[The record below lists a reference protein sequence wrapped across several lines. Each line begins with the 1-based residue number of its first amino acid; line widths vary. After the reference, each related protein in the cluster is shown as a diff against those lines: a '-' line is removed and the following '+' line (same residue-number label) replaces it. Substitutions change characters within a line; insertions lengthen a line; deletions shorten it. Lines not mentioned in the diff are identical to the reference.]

1 VRVLVMTV
9 VHHPEDARILHRQIR
24 ALVDAGHEVV
34 YAAPFAGYAVAP
46 RPWVTAVDLPRASGR
61 RRGAAVRHARS
72 LLRELRSQ
80 VDIAILHDPELLLAA
95 GAARKQIPIVWDV
108 HEDTAAALGLKAWLP
123 RPARPVARLAVHRIE
138 AIAERRLHLM
148 LAEPAYAQRFHRE
161 HPVVPNYPYVPA
173 AVPPPAA
180 DRVAYVGWLSE
191 ARGALDLVALAR
203 LLAPH
208 RIRVELI
215 GPADAQVLPIVE
227 QAATEG
233 VLEWTGYLP
242 NDEALRRVDG
252 ALAGLV
258 LLHDEPNYRHSLPTK
273 VVEYMARGVPVITTP
288 LPEAVR
294 LVEAHECGLV
304 VPWSDPDAVA
314 KAVLTLR
321 DDARWRLSLGDNG
334 HTAAGAHY
342 GWPAAGRRFV
352 AQLEAWAT
360 AGRASAP

>member
-34 YAAPFAGYAVAP
+34 YAAPFSAYATDP

-61 RRGAAVRHARS
+61 RRIAAVRRARGV
-72 LLRELRSQ
+72 LRELAPQ
-80 VDIAILHDPELLLAA
+80 VDIAVLHDPELLLAA
-95 GAARKQIPIVWDV
+95 GAARKRIPIVWDV

-123 RPARPVARLAVHRIE
+123 GPARPAARRAVQLVE
-138 AIAERRLHLM
+138 AAAERRLHLM
-148 LAEPAYAQRFHRE
+148 LAEPAYAQRFRRE
-161 HPVVPNYPYVPA
+161 HPVVPNFPYVPA
-173 AVPPPAA
+173 TVPSPSA

-191 ARGALDLVALAR
+191 ARGALDMVAVAR

-208 RIRVELI
+208 RIQVELI
-215 GPADAQVLPIVE
+215 GPADAHVRPIIE
-227 QAATEG
+227 QAAADG
-233 VLEWTGYLP
+233 VLVWTGYLR
-242 NDEALRRVDG
+242 NDDALRRVEG
-252 ALAGLV
+252 ALAGLM

-294 LVEAHECGLV
+294 LVESHECGLV

-314 KAVLTLR
+314 KAALTLR
-321 DDARWRLSLGDNG
+321 DDMQTRLTLGRNG
-334 HTAAGAHY
+334 HASATQLY

-352 AQLEAWAT
+352 AQLETWAT
-360 AGRASAP
+360 AGRAATT